1 MARRGRQGEHG
12 IFRAVRRLRDAI
24 MTHTCPCTFVRAHAA
39 YEAKSERSGELRTLG
54 AGPPAVTSVPSGAG
68 CRSGG
73 GCSRV
78 RSGLCGRPRV
88 YLPLNVTLNIKL
100 L

>member
-24 MTHTCPCTFVRAHAA
+24 MTHTCPCTFVRAHTA

-73 GCSRV
+73 RLLPCEVGTAWENPC
-78 RSGLCGRPRV
+78 
-88 YLPLNVTLNIKL
+88 LPLNVTLNIKL